1 METHTLVPI
10 DRKDCSKDQ
19 DEILRTSVAI
29 WDKVAQ
35 TLNRRRYTKGLF
47 RKLELFEASNRR
59 AEVDLPKPA
68 RPTPDA
74 S

>member
-10 DRKDCSKDQ
+10 DKKDCLKDQ

-35 TLNRRRYTKGLF
+35 TLNHRRYKESLF
-47 RKLELFEASNRR
+47 KKLELFEASNRR

-68 RPTPDA
+68 RLTYDA